1 MSESTR
7 EALSH
12 NPDALAAYDTLMAM
26 SPEDKRDRDAV
37 GMSLPTAQHVLKK
50 AGIKTTVHSDSTFG
64 VLVPSNYVVCKEA
77 PVNERMV
84 RLEVSRHGC

>member
-1 MSESTR
+1 MRRAVIVLASVL
-7 EALSH
+7 ALSACGGEDPAG
-12 NPDALAAYDTLMAM
+12 PDV
-26 SPEDKRDRDAV
+26 V

>member
-37 GMSLPTAQHVLKK
+37 TALTRVIDEAHVRNGIARVPGYQIVLDGTAIQAPDGSTYGPTA
-50 AGIKTTVHSDSTFG
+50 IKRITG
-64 VLVPSNYVVCKEA
+64 
-77 PVNERMV
+77 
-84 RLEVSRHGC
+84 SRRIPQ